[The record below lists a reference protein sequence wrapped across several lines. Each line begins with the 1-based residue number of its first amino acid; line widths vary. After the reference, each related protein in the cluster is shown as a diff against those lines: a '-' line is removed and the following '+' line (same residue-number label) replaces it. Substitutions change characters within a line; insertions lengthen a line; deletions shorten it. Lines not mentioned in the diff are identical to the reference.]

1 MSSSAEVALHRVFVA
16 DAVSEGGLAVLRD
29 RPGFQVE
36 VRTGLKPEALAAVIG
51 GYDALIV
58 RSATRVTA
66 QALATPGRLKVI
78 GRAGTGV
85 DNIDMEA
92 ATRAGIVVLNT
103 PGGNATA
110 AAEQTMCLLLG
121 LARHVAPANADL
133 RAGRWERK
141 AYTGVELAGKTL
153 GVLGLGRIGR
163 EVVRAALG
171 LRMRVV
177 AFDPYVPE
185 AATADLGI
193 ARGTLEEVLAGCDF
207 LTLHLPLV
215 PETRRIVDAAALRRM
230 RRGAR
235 LVNCARGGLV
245 DEAALLAALESGHLA
260 GAALDVFEEEPP
272 SDLAL
277 ARHPRVLATPHLGA
291 STVEAQERVGTE
303 IAEKVRDYLE
313 RGHIVDAVNFPAVP
327 PEEQET
333 LPPMM
338 ALAERLGRF
347 ASQAAEGAP
356 VRLELRVFGEF
367 ARGALQPLV
376 LAATKGLLAPVLSG
390 GVVTHVNAL
399 ALAASRG
406 ITVEQG
412 RSTEP
417 SPPYAGLVRL
427 SLVTERETFTVAGTL
442 LARAPRLTEV
452 DGLPLESGASGP
464 VLLFRNQDVPGV
476 VGRVGTLLGEAAVNI
491 AGVQLGRTAPGA
503 QAVFLV
509 DVDQPV
515 SSEVLER
522 LRAVP
527 GIVRVRALT
536 L

>member
-1 MSSSAEVALHRVFVA
+1 MPTSTGIALHRVLVA
-16 DAVSEGGLAVLRD
+16 DAVSEAGLAVLRE
-29 RPGFQVE
+29 RPGFEVA
-36 VRTGLKPEALAAVIG
+36 VRTGLKPDELADVVG
-51 GYDALIV
+51 DYDALIV

-66 QALATPGRLKVI
+66 QGLARPERLKVI

-85 DNIDMEA
+85 DNIDLEA

-121 LARHVAPANADL
+121 LARHLGPASADL
-133 RAGRWERK
+133 RAGKWERK

-171 LRMRVV
+171 LRMRVI

-185 AATADLGI
+185 AATSDLGI
-193 ARGTLEEVLAGCDF
+193 KRAPLEEVLSGSDF

-215 PETRRIVDAAALRRM
+215 PETRHVLDAAALGRM
-230 RRGAR
+230 QRGAR
-235 LVNCARGGLV
+235 LINCARGGLV

-272 SDLAL
+272 RDLAL
-277 ARHPRVLATPHLGA
+277 VRHPKVLATPHLGA
-291 STVEAQERVGTE
+291 STVEAQERVGAE
-303 IAEKVRDYLE
+303 IAAKVADYLE
-313 RGHIVDAVNFPAVP
+313 RGIILDAVNFPAVP
-327 PEEQET
+327 PEEQEI
-333 LPPMM
+333 LQPMM

-347 ASQAAEGAP
+347 VSQVAEGAP
-356 VRLELRVFGEF
+356 LRLTLRAFGEL
-367 ARGALQPLV
+367 AQPALQPLV
-376 LAATKGLLAPVLSG
+376 LAAAKGLLSPVLSS
-390 GVVTHVNAL
+390 VTHVNSL

-406 ITVEQG
+406 IAVEHG

-417 SPPYAGLVRL
+417 TPPYAGLVRVT
-427 SLVTERETFTVAGTL
+427 LVTEAETLTAAGTL
-442 LARAPRLTEV
+442 VARAPRLVEV
-452 DGLPLESGASGP
+452 DGLPLDSGASGP

-476 VGRVGTLLGEAAVNI
+476 VGRVGTLLGDAGINI

-509 DVDQPV
+509 DVDQAVPPQ
-515 SSEVLER
+515 VLES
-522 LRAVP
+522 LRQIP

>member
-1 MSSSAEVALHRVFVA
+1 MHRVLVA
-16 DAVSEGGLAVLRD
+16 DALSEAGLRVLRD
-29 RPGFQVE
+29 RPQVE
-36 VRTGLKPEALAAVIG
+36 VSVRPGLSPAELAAVLPDH
-51 GYDALIV
+51 DALLV

-66 QALATPGRLKVI
+66 EALSRPGRLRVI
-78 GRAGTGV
+78 GRAGTGT
-85 DNIDMEA
+85 DNIDLEA
-92 ATRAGIVVLNT
+92 ATRAGIIVLNT

-121 LARHVAPANADL
+121 LARHLAPASAAL
-133 RAGRWERK
+133 RAGKWERK

-163 EVVRAALG
+163 EVARAALG
-171 LRMRVV
+171 LRMRVL

-185 AATADLGI
+185 SASAELGL
-193 ARGTLEEVLAGCDF
+193 ARGSLEEVLAGADF
-207 LTLHLPLV
+207 LTLHLPLS
-215 PETRRIVDAAALRRM
+215 PETRHLVDAAALARM
-230 RRGAR
+230 RPGAR

-272 SDLAL
+272 RDLAL
-277 ARHPRVLATPHLGA
+277 VRHSRVLATPHLGA

-303 IAEKVRDYLE
+303 IAEKVLAYLE
-313 RGHIVDAVNFPAVP
+313 RGVVLDAVNFPAVP
-327 PEEQET
+327 AEEQEA
-333 LPPMM
+333 LQPMM

-356 VRLELRVFGEF
+356 VRLTLQAFGEF
-367 ARGALQPLV
+367 ARPSLQPLV
-376 LAATKGLLAPVLSG
+376 LAAAKGLLEPVLSG
-390 GVVTHVNAL
+390 GVTRVNAL

-406 ITVEQG
+406 IAVEHG
-412 RSTEP
+412 RSTEAT
-417 SPPYAGLVRL
+417 PPYAGLLRL
-427 SLVTERETFTVAGTL
+427 TLVTERETLSAAGTVV
-442 LARAPRLTEV
+442 ARAPRLVEV

-476 VGRVGTLLGEAAVNI
+476 VGRVGTLLGEVGINI

-503 QAVFLV
+503 QAIFLV
-509 DVDQPV
+509 DVDQAVPP
-515 SSEVLER
+515 EVLEG
-522 LRAVP
+522 LRRIP
-527 GIVRVRALT
+527 GIVRARALT